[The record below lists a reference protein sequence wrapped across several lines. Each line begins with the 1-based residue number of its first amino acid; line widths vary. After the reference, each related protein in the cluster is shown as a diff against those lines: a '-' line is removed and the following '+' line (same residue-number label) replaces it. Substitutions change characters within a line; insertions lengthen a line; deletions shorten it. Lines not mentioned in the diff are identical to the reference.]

1 MPYSSS
7 SHVPLLPS
15 DARHKLQLRK
25 CYNDSANVGK
35 IDLRRHVRDSDHD
48 TSLRLGIKR
57 RYNSRGNSNA
67 INYQL
72 GEQKRIRKS
81 SPGYSYPSTESHN
94 SDEEWNLGINKTVPR
109 KVTSLSRNSS
119 ISGIRPHG
127 YGNRFH
133 GYDPNRFKN
142 YRMDVNN
149 SNQNLD
155 NEQLLMLYYS
165 HMYQQYYR
173 TYTATAL
180 SLSNYPNADILPAVA
195 AAAAANNSGV
205 PPDLYPMGSVLSSSG
220 NSYDFPKHNRY
231 VDTRGRH
238 PKKYK
243 QESSNL
249 SSHSPEQRQ
258 HSHSHTFRSNRTNDS
273 SRSSVRD
280 TTSKGKVSR
289 KQESPVKTK
298 KVEYTSADSNDDS
311 GPDDVS
317 NKQLYG
323 DNSENED
330 DRNQQ
335 KSSRR
340 VVHKRLI
347 VETTNKQIEE
357 SVHEDS
363 SKVVTSNTSEAAVT
377 ESKQSYGGAN
387 NEVSTTEA
395 MSPNET
401 ESVEEGE
408 AKDDDTYGE
417 ESDENEGVLEE
428 STSENEAG
436 SSHETVSSN
445 QQRQK
450 KTNNISDLKSKV
462 HKAST
467 SSTSNGVTTEEGR
480 RRHVEILSTDTL
492 LPTSTEFDHERGPLL
507 PTPVDVDRRHLR
519 FRNTNDLS
527 LLPHIPNVLEAA
539 ALMSGLCPSLFP
551 PSLNPS
557 NLLGTLRYPP
567 LDFAPP
573 FCDLFNLPNPL
584 DIQKQINCLKLNTSH
599 PPPDSSESKS
609 KSSRNKHES
618 SKMRSDVRVSRST
631 FKRYS
636 KKTQQRHANSS
647 DSDSNCSSGSD
658 YQASLVRKSVSRPL
672 SSDKCVPESPKNKH
686 PGKFS
691 TTQKIKD
698 RVKKERELTSD
709 KQEFSRRGGKSMS
722 PDDAPG
728 SSDTNSNKPISR
740 IPRGPRTPSSPPL
753 SSQDEDDSGGT
764 CSHYDLS
771 RESYSK
777 SCLNTTRRQNEITS
791 SASGRCLDSSNSDEN
806 PSLRKPVVCTNQ
818 SSANNRSPRARSS
831 NHPNARTIRSR
842 NYHGS
847 SCSNSSS
854 ASTSRSDSYDAPNV
868 CNISNKKRSRN
879 SSAYRHNI
887 THSNVVMSYENSSN
901 QSSHFAHFRRDETGD
916 SSDGSDQR
924 NRALPAAYANPHQ
937 TDRHSSHSSG
947 NAEPPPAPS
956 PRNASSS
963 SSSSTHSYCHIRS
976 SSSNNPP
983 ENKSQMV
990 TSDSSRHSSTS
1001 QSRDRSRRAM
1011 SKSQRHGF
1019 KLNPKKL
1026 NDNHNQNRQSRSLR
1040 GKKKMSTSVCRRN
1053 SYSGDDVDNNNRGE
1067 ISNPV
1072 HSYRD
1077 SSSDLKDI
1085 SSKESSILR
1094 RGESNRSGV
1103 SENESSTPSNRNAR
1117 RHSSHSPSSTSSCTS
1132 RSSNYNITSRK
1143 NKGISMEGKYRD
1155 SRRKPCTPDT
1165 SVSNARKYS
1174 QISKKKYEHA
1184 VREKHFISS
1193 RKRALLSPPTN
1204 TKPEIKMWRS
1214 KKTYDNEI
1222 SASSS
1227 RHPQLSNS
1235 YHSVNKKAFHGQI
1248 TSKASKSSIVKKSQR
1263 DESSSWSTVAYE
1275 RHTRDNQHLGGLFKS
1290 GTMHSDLVDG
1300 SSRTRPRYGHPPN
1313 NGKDANNI
1321 RQNYTSRNHPAKHHV
1336 KTNVHDSKLHWS
1348 KSGNNKAR
1356 SFRPLVSSSSRSP
1369 VTTRVR
1375 KPIGAASNDHY
1386 YQNARKR
1393 QSDIVWEPGP
1403 KGLKKGNNSSYSTG
1417 VSSSKALLKTPET
1430 SRRVEHRSHHESTRD
1445 SESRN
1450 SISSSSSSVK
1460 SLLFNHKEAP
1470 NSSNSN
1476 TNSSISPI
1484 EFSTFVP
1491 KITAIASVEST
1502 CAPQQSVCLQ
1512 HLIPNCYL
1520 PVAICTSSFNSS
1532 GNTQIVNKQ
1541 SHEYCSSN
1549 YSQIENITTFNS
1561 YILVAQINLTLSDEQ
1576 NFIYFTHSVHHHVL
1590 VIITDYIVY
1599 HCCKTI
1605 GKFVQLIYLSNP
1617 LLLSPYKASP
1627 VINPT
1632 ANSSTSVSDLSIPQS
1647 SSSSSLLLISS
1658 DSISLSIP
1666 YRTDSSHRLTLT
1678 SDQLNCIN
1686 SEDKQK
1692 SVVMSTSST
1701 RPPRVPANS
1710 NLSSTVR
1717 STGNSHI
1724 NDSYCRLRVGSAA
1737 SRESS
1742 YSPPADRKP
1751 ATTRRTVKPTY
1762 GVKADEVNAALLR
1775 KLEKATSSFNN
1786 PDYEDDTGG
1795 ASSDND
1801 VFDTEDGCA
1810 AKHDEGI
1817 ILLATSSSFLS
1828 PESPV
1833 YGNEANAGDL
1843 LPSSSSSVKSPV
1855 NQLLKALTSG
1865 SRLVTL
1871 KPISK
1876 HHLYQKQHIPT
1887 ANTSTQTND
1896 IPLVCERCSNYFSWD
1911 TEQAPSSST
1920 CVTNKADENQ
1930 QPSLYK
1936 LSLFTSVIEYM
1947 PYLIPLSRG
1956 VPLRRMRST
1965 TISNAPLIFG
1975 ANSSRFRWPIDGEL
1989 VDCTETL
1996 PDHPVAVFTVCIV
2009 CDWYTATNA
2018 RFTKRVEYSSPPC
2031 SASVIVCGPL
2041 TSKSLSNTKS
2051 SNYVRKNVDNFSEL
2065 TNNKSSNKNNIQN
2078 GVKKNS
2084 SDSSHE
2090 FDEAN
2095 KSNDNNND
2103 NNEDDDSECET
2114 VGRRLRRQLR
2124 RTQKTQEINAATVAC
2139 AMRQNAMDG
2148 AMVYQQRENH
2158 TINASTN
2165 GNDNNHTVA
2174 LTSNGSKLPNNDS
2187 LTQTTE
2193 DQAVSRLAVARQR
2206 AKRFIELRKLSV
2218 TESLNENLIRQEP
2231 ESPEDEDDDEVVDD
2245 VDGHL
2250 IYSIGDRL
2258 LNRYE
2263 IVKTLGEGTFGKV
2276 VECKD
2281 HAQNRRIALK
2291 IIKNVDKYREA
2302 AMLEINVLNFLNERS
2317 ANVEHLCVTL
2327 LDWFDYHGHICLA
2340 FDILGLSVF
2349 DFLKEN
2355 NYVGYP
2361 MEHVRHISYQLCY
2374 AVRFLHDNQ
2383 LTHTDLK
2390 PENILF
2396 VDSDYISVHNR
2407 KKRRHERM
2415 VKCSDI
2421 RLIDFGSATFDYDH
2435 HSTIVSTRH
2444 YRAPEVILELGWS
2457 QPCDVWSI
2465 GCIMFELYTGYTL
2478 FQTHDNREH
2487 LAMMERTLGH
2497 IPYRMTRKSRR
2508 TKYFDTSG
2516 NLLWDAQS
2524 REAKYVLTHCRPFR
2538 RYCKDESQDTL
2549 DLFDL
2554 MSKMLEYDP
2563 ADRIPLSAALTHPFF
2578 LHLPSHQRLTYTHP
2592 PDTLLP
2598 PNERRTSGGGGSSR
2612 GGAGTNQQL
2621 STTNG
2626 SSSSSSVSS
2635 DVRRNR

>member
-35 IDLRRHVRDSDHD
+35 TDLRRHMRDTDHD
-48 TSLRLGIKR
+48 PSLRLGIKR

-81 SPGYSYPSTESHN
+81 SPGYSYPGPESHN

-109 KVTSLSRNSS
+109 KVTNLPRNSS

-149 SNQNLD
+149 SSQNLD

-180 SLSNYPNADILPAVA
+180 SLS
-195 AAAAANNSGV
+195 
-205 PPDLYPMGSVLSSSG
+205 
-220 NSYDFPKHNRY
+220 KY

-238 PKKYK
+238 HKKYK
-243 QESSNL
+243 QESSNV

-258 HSHSHTFRSNRTNDS
+258 HSHSHTFRSNRTNES

-289 KQESPVKTK
+289 KYDSPVKAK
-298 KVEYTSADSNDDS
+298 KVEYTSPDINDDS
-311 GPDDVS
+311 GPDDVG
-317 NKQLYG
+317 NKHLYR

-330 DRNQQ
+330 DINQQ

-340 VVHKRLI
+340 VVHRRLT
-347 VETTNKQIEE
+347 VETTSNRQREE

-377 ESKQSYGGAN
+377 ESKQSFGGAN

-417 ESDENEGVLEE
+417 DSDENDGVLEE
-428 STSENEAG
+428 STSENEAE

-450 KTNNISDLKSKV
+450 KTNNISDSKSKV
-462 HKAST
+462 QKAST
-467 SSTSNGVTTEEGR
+467 SSTSNGLTTEEGR

-551 PSLNPS
+551 PSINPS

-567 LDFAPP
+567 IDFAPP

-609 KSSRNKHES
+609 KSGRNKHES
-618 SKMRSDVRVSRST
+618 SKMRSDVRVNRST
-631 FKRYS
+631 FKCYS
-636 KKTQQRHANSS
+636 KKTQRRRASCS
-647 DSDSNCSSGSD
+647 DSESSCSSGSD
-658 YQASLVRKSVSRPL
+658 YQASVVRKSVSRPL
-672 SSDKCVPESPKNKH
+672 STDKCIPESPKNKH
-686 PGKFS
+686 SGKFS
-691 TTQKIKD
+691 TAHKIKD

-709 KQEFSRRGGKSMS
+709 KQEFSRRGGKCLS

-753 SSQDEDDSGGT
+753 SSQDEDDSGET

-777 SCLNTTRRQNEITS
+777 SCLNATRRQNEITS
-791 SASGRCLDSSNSDEN
+791 SASGRCFDSSNSDEN
-806 PSLRKPVVCTNQ
+806 PSMKKPVVCTNLQ

-831 NHPNARTIRSR
+831 NHPNARTVRPR
-842 NYHGS
+842 NYNGS
-847 SCSNSSS
+847 NCSNSSS
-854 ASTSRSDSYDAPNV
+854 SASSSRSDSYDAPNV

-887 THSNVVMSYENSSN
+887 THSNAVMSYENSSN
-901 QSSHFAHFRRDETGD
+901 QSSHFTHFRRDETDD

-937 TDRHSSHSSG
+937 TDRRSSHSSG
-947 NAEPPPAPS
+947 NAEPPPPPS
-956 PRNASSS
+956 PRSSSSSS

-976 SSSNNPP
+976 SSSINPP

-990 TSDSSRHSSTS
+990 TSDSSPHSSTS
-1001 QSRDRSRRAM
+1001 QSRDRSRRTM

-1019 KLNPKKL
+1019 KANQKKI
-1026 NDNHNQNRQSRSLR
+1026 NDNRDHNRQSRSLR
-1040 GKKKMSTSVCRRN
+1040 GKKKLSTSVCRR
-1053 SYSGDDVDNNNRGE
+1053 SFYSGDDVDINNRRE
-1067 ISNPV
+1067 VSNPV

-1103 SENESSTPSNRNAR
+1103 SENESSTPGNRNVR
-1117 RHSSHSPSSTSSCTS
+1117 RQPSHSPSSSSSCTS
-1132 RSSNYNITSRK
+1132 RSSNYNTTGRK
-1143 NKGISMEGKYRD
+1143 NKDMSMEGNYRN
-1155 SRRKPCTPDT
+1155 SRRKLCTPDS
-1165 SVSNARKYS
+1165 SVSNVRKYG
-1174 QISKKKYEHA
+1174 QTNKKKYEHA
-1184 VREKHFISS
+1184 VEEKHFISS

-1204 TKPEIKMWRS
+1204 RKPETKMWRS
-1214 KKTYDNEI
+1214 KKAYDNEI

-1227 RHPQLSNS
+1227 RHPQLS

-1248 TSKASKSSIVKKSQR
+1248 TSKASRSSIVKKSQR

-1275 RHTRDNQHLGGLFKS
+1275 RHTRDNQHFGGLYKS
-1290 GTMHSDLVDG
+1290 GTIHNDLIDG
-1300 SSRTRPRYGHPPN
+1300 SSLKRPRYGHPTSN
-1313 NGKDANNI
+1313 SKDANGI
-1321 RQNYTSRNHPAKHHV
+1321 RQNYTSRNHPVKHHV

-1356 SFRPLVSSSSRSP
+1356 NFRPPVSSSSRSP
-1369 VTTRVR
+1369 ATARVR
-1375 KPIGAASNDHY
+1375 KPIGATSNDHY

-1403 KGLKKGNNSSYSTG
+1403 KGLKKGNNNSYSTG

-1430 SRRVEHRSHHESTRD
+1430 SRRVERRSHRESTRD

-1450 SISSSSSSVK
+1450 SVSSSNSSNNILPSNFNNCRCESTNFLK
-1460 SLLFNHKEAP
+1460 EQQELLPFNHKEAP
-1470 NSSNSN
+1470 NSTNSN
-1476 TNSSISPI
+1476 TNSSISSI

-1491 KITAIASVEST
+1491 RITAIASVESS
-1502 CAPQQSVCLQ
+1502 CASQQPVCLQ

-1532 GNTQIVNKQ
+1532 GNTQIVNRQ
-1541 SHEYCSSN
+1541 SHED
-1549 YSQIENITTFNS
+1549 YSPSYLQIENVTTFNS
-1561 YILVAQINLTLSDEQ
+1561 YVLVAQINLTLSDEQ
-1576 NFIYFTHSVHHHVL
+1576 NFIYFTHSVYHNLL
-1590 VIITDYIVY
+1590 VVITDYTVY

-1605 GKFVQLIYLSNP
+1605 ENFVQLIYLSNP
-1617 LLLSPYKASP
+1617 LLLSTCKTSP
-1627 VINPT
+1627 VINST

-1647 SSSSSLLLISS
+1647 PSSSSLLLVSS
-1658 DSISLSIP
+1658 DSISLSKP
-1666 YRTDSSHRLTLT
+1666 NRTNSSRQLTLI
-1678 SDQLNCIN
+1678 SDQLDSIN
-1686 SEDKQK
+1686 SENKQK
-1692 SVVMSTSST
+1692 LVVMSTSST
-1701 RPPRVPANS
+1701 RPPRVPANP

-1724 NDSYCRLRVGSAA
+1724 GDSYCRLRVGSAA

-1751 ATTRRTVKPTY
+1751 ASTRRTMKPTY

-1843 LPSSSSSVKSPV
+1843 LPTSSSSVKSPV

-1911 TEQAPSSST
+1911 IEQAPSSST
-1920 CVTNKADENQ
+1920 NKADESQ

-1965 TISNAPLIFG
+1965 TNNNAPLIFG
-1975 ANSSRFRWPIDGEL
+1975 ANSSRFRWPMDGEL

-2009 CDWYTATNA
+2009 CDGYTATNA

-2041 TSKSLSNTKS
+2041 TLKSLSNTKS
-2051 SNYVRKNVDNFSEL
+2051 SNYVRKNVDNFIEL
-2065 TNNKSSNKNNIQN
+2065 TNNKINNKNNIQN

-2090 FDEAN
+2090 FDQAN

-2148 AMVYQQRENH
+2148 AVVYQQHENH

-2165 GNDNNHTVA
+2165 GSNNNHTIA
-2174 LTSNGSKLPNNDS
+2174 LTSNGTNSKLPNNDDS

-2218 TESLNENLIRQEP
+2218 TESLNENLVRQEP

-2281 HAQNRRIALK
+2281 HVQNRRIALK

-2497 IPYRMTRKSRR
+2497 IPYRMTRKSRTGFFYHGR
-2508 TKYFDTSG
+2508 LD
-2516 NLLWDAQS
+2516 WDFYNQEGRYV
-2524 REAKYVLTHCRPFR
+2524 RENCRPLL

-2598 PNERRTSGGGGSSR
+2598 PNERRTSGGGSSR